1 MSGGLWEALA
11 EWASMGRHGAHIW
24 GAYLFCL
31 LSLAALVAHAVAC
44 KRRALG
50 DLREGAR

>member
-1 MSGGLWEALA
+1 MSAAPWEAFV
-11 EWASMGRHGAHIW
+11 EWASMGRHGAHVW

-31 LSLAALVAHAVAC
+31 LSLAALVAHAVAG